1 MSTTAAVAENEI
13 FDIMVEAELY
23 VKYQAYSKAI
33 DLLEGVIE
41 RFPRYLPAKKTLED
55 IFRQTGK
62 SERANEAA
70 REVALIS
77 AQLATEH
84 AIARGKDDH
93 QDLSLKRKL
102 VERTDSIIKAICEST
117 DYADILKVS
126 AQQLVEHLPADRC
139 LIITLSKGQSEA
151 TYFEACT
158 VGVESCPANKTA
170 KLNFA
175 LLRKASGG
183 LEAIAMEEATKD
195 PGLVEYRLILQE
207 LKINSIMA
215 CALFYKSEVVGM
227 VVVHRCTKGVSWSES
242 ERTMLST
249 VAGHIAVAV
258 SNARQFRAMQ
268 TLAITDKLTNLYN
281 RRFFEERMLAEL
293 TNARRQKYPLSVAL
307 LDIDHFKKVNDTFGH
322 AAGDKVLCKLG
333 FVLRTNLRKG
343 TVVARFG
350 GEEFVVILPNI
361 HLGLAHRIMDGVRKL
376 VSETFKTKDGQA
388 ITISVGVEEAVFDS
402 QIDLGTLQKTTIEKA
417 DTYLYQA
424 KRTGRNRV
432 CSAANLGLE
441 PVQSC

>member
-1 MSTTAAVAENEI
+1 
-13 FDIMVEAELY
+13 
-23 VKYQAYSKAI
+23 
-33 DLLEGVIE
+33 
-41 RFPRYLPAKKTLED
+41 
-55 IFRQTGK
+55 
-62 SERANEAA
+62 
-70 REVALIS
+70 VALIS

-84 AIARGKDDH
+84 ALARGKDDH

-195 PGLVEYRLILQE
+195 PGLVEHRLILQE